1 MALRAF
7 FLPGAANPNSKR
19 EEKHAGATADVI
31 FQSQSTAVCG
41 PVMLF
46 VSVTPSE
53 FKYRRLPV

>member
-7 FLPGAANPNSKR
+7 FLAANPNSK
-19 EEKHAGATADVI
+19 EEKHAGASADVI
-31 FQSQSTAVCG
+31 SQQSTAVCG